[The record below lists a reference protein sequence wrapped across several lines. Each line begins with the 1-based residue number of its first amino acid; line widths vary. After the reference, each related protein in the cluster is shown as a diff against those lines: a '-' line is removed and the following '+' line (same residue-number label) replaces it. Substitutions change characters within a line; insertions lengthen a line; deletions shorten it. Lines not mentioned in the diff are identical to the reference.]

1 MHIGF
6 HELSDDID
14 VLIVSLLWRLGHV
27 EHLDNILVVKEFEQ
41 TDLSHD
47 TFRIDKI
54 LERLWHLL
62 NSDFLVRDMVVGTTN
77 NTVSTMANLLDI
89 LELLVDAESSS

>member
-1 MHIGF
+1 MHVGF
-6 HELSDDID
+6 HELGDDID

-27 EHLDNILVVKEFEQ
+27 QHLDNILVVKEFEQ

-47 TFRIDKI
+47 TLCIDKI

-62 NSDFLVRDMVVGTTN
+62 DSDFLVRDMVIGTTN
-77 NTVSTMANLLDI
+77 DTVSAMADLLDI
-89 LELLVDAESSS
+89 LELFLDAESSS